1 MEQRQVEFLRRRY
14 AAAILGDDADTA
26 CRLRARLDGIMNPTD
41 RLGSALPPQSSRPE
55 ADLSPGPARGAPRLQ
70 LVTPVTPV
78 TGLLETPRPLA
89 RAARAG

>member
-41 RLGSALPPQSSRPE
+41 RLGSALPLQS
-55 ADLSPGPARGAPRLQ
+55 SPGPARGAPRLQ

-78 TGLLETPRPLA
+78 TGLLETARPLA